1 MKKIIIAP
9 DKFKG
14 SLTSLEICNAIN
26 KGIKSISP
34 ETHIDY
40 CPLADG
46 GDGTIDVL
54 KFHLG
59 GNLTTTQVNDP
70 LGRLINACYLLSKK
84 RRIAYI
90 EMAAASGISL
100 LKPNEL
106 NPMQTSTFGTGQLIM
121 DAIKQ
126 DTQHIIIGIG
136 GSATNDA
143 GLGMARALGYRF
155 YDCHNNELPGCGE
168 DLNKI
173 LHIDQSNVPSSISK
187 IKFEVLCDVDNPF
200 YGPRGA
206 AYVYARQKGAT
217 PSDIERLNDGLIHFN
232 KLIREYQHID
242 LQEISGSGA
251 AGGMGGGCIF
261 FLNASLNSGI
271 ESIKEIAQFKE
282 KIRDVNWVITGEG
295 LLDEQTLHGK
305 VISGIIKE
313 VTNQK
318 VAIFC
323 GQNNLNKQVLNK
335 MPIHHLSVM
344 MDKAQSLEDSIKN
357 AWLYLEEA
365 AKQFASQHLS
375 IPQKR
380 P

>member
-14 SLTSLEICNAIN
+14 SLTSLEFCHAIN

-40 CPLADG
+40 CPLSDG
-46 GDGTIDVL
+46 GDGTIEVL

-70 LGRLINACYLLSKK
+70 LGRPINACYLLSKK

-106 NPMQTSTFGTGQLIM
+106 NPMKASTFGTGQLIM

-126 DTQHIIIGIG
+126 GAQHIIIGIG

-168 DLNKI
+168 DLNKVH
-173 LHIDQSNVPSSISK
+173 HIDQSNVLSSISK

-271 ESIKEIAQFKE
+271 ESIKEIVQLNE
-282 KIRDVNWVITGEG
+282 KIRDVDWVITGEG

-305 VISGIIKE
+305 VISGILKE

-318 VAIFC
+318 VAVFC

-357 AWLYLEEA
+357 ARLCLEEA
-365 AKQFASQHLS
+365 AKQFASLYLS